1 MELTLKITLEGN
13 SSITGVQDNRKVVI
27 QVVNY
32 SSQRVEICY
41 EEDWSLEHRM
51 VEIEDKNFIRTTIF
65 KLLYIDKRKKEVC
78 Y

>member
-32 SSQRVEICY
+32 SSQRVEIYY

>member
-27 QVVNY
+27 QEVNY